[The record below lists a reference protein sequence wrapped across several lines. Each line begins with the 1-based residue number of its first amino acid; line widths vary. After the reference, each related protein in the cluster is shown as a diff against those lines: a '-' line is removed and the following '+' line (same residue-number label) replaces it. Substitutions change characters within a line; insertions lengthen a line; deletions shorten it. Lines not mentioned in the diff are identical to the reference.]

1 MLFLT
6 GLHGAGKTTVA
17 DILISCNFGYPIEL
31 GGTLRKIHFKT
42 APELSFGLW
51 CEEGERLYGKNF
63 TDDILIKEITKQR
76 EEIVAKKS
84 LFKDLIIVGSRSY
97 GGIEYIINKV
107 PIINNRENIIIYIDV
122 ETDILRQRYNLR
134 EKKNLSSQEFESLLD
149 NDRRIG
155 IETIKPYAGIIVT
168 NSESME
174 RLKCEVEKL
183 IISKLK

>member
-6 GLHGAGKTTVA
+6 GSHGAGKTTIA
-17 DILISCNFGYPIEL
+17 NMLISCNFGYPIEL
-31 GGTLRKIHFKT
+31 GGTLRKMHFKI

-51 CEEGERLYGKNF
+51 CEKGEKMYGKNF
-63 TDDILIKEITKQR
+63 TDDILIKEIIKQK
-76 EEIVAKKS
+76 EEVVAKKS

-97 GGIEYIINKV
+97 GGIEYIINRV
-107 PIINNRENIIIYIDV
+107 PIINNRKNIIIYIDV

-134 EKKNLSSQEFESLLD
+134 EKKNLSPQEFELVLD

-155 IETIKPYAGIIVT
+155 IETIKPHADIIIG
-168 NSESME
+168 NSESE
-174 RLKCEVEKL
+174 EELKNKVEKL